1 MAFKM
6 KGFTPFTKKID
17 PVKKPVGPVTP
28 STRAEYMQR
37 EVWNV
42 VQRNKDK
49 KKKKKSDEDF
59 DKKYNRANQKSPL
72 KKATDPPREAT
83 IKVKKLAGGGPKRTK
98 KEHVLPKITT
108 VTATKKRSP
117 LKKAT
122 DPPNGKK
129 PKDDDSDR
137 MTDAQ
142 NKAHEEKVEKYNK
155 EKGNYEKMSK
165 NPALVKKIVAA
176 GQQIRVQIDKLNNK
190 GSLSEDEKARLADL
204 KRDYSSNQRLLHNIR
219 GK

>member
-6 KGFTPFTKKID
+6 KGFTPFTRKKD

-28 STRAEYMQR
+28 LTNAEYMNRQ
-37 EVWNV
+37 VWNI
-42 VQRNKDK
+42 VQDK

-59 DKKYNRANQKSPL
+59 DKKYNRANQK
-72 KKATDPPREAT
+72 
-83 IKVKKLAGGGPKRTK
+83 
-98 KEHVLPKITT
+98 
-108 VTATKKRSP
+108 SP

-176 GQQIRVQIDKLNNK
+176 GQQIRAQIDKLNNK
-190 GSLSEDEKARLADL
+190 GNLSEDEKARLADL